1 MRELD
6 KNTSYDLRDLNESQL
21 KEFKQECIKQ
31 GATNVFY
38 KDSVDDFNEYIK
50 TDSVQFSDTLFNG
63 KWCISRGLDQSVNA
77 LTLFEPQLQIG
88 QIFEYNGFI
97 CEVKDK
103 IKKKIWFVIKNKHT
117 KSITYRYAERIE
129 FEVFYDDDDVECK
142 EITNKEFIKQ
152 LEENA
157 R

>member
-50 TDSVQFSDTLFNG
+50 MNNVQFSDTLFNG
-63 KWCISRGLDQSVNA
+63 KWCIGKSLNQSVNA
-77 LTLFEPQLQIG
+77 LTLFEPQLKIG
-88 QIFEYNGFI
+88 DTFEYNGFI
-97 CEVKDK
+97 CRVESEVKK
-103 IKKKIWFVIKNKHT
+103 WVYNTKTNAYYKTSRKKEHL
-117 KSITYRYAERIE
+117 
-129 FEVFYDDDDVECK
+129 K
-142 EITNKEFIKQ
+142 EITNKEFIAQ

>member
-31 GATNVFY
+31 GCANVFY
-38 KDSVDDFNEYIK
+38 KYSVDDFNEYIK
-50 TDSVQFSDTLFNG
+50 TNNVQFSDPF
-63 KWCISRGLDQSVNA
+63 WCISRGLDQSVNA
-77 LTLFEPQLQIG
+77 LTLFEPQLKIG
-88 QIFEYNGFI
+88 DTFEYNGFV
-97 CEVKDK
+97 CRVESEVKKWYYNTRTDK
-103 IKKKIWFVIKNKHT
+103 YVRTKH
-117 KSITYRYAERIE
+117 YGRHL
-129 FEVFYDDDDVECK
+129 K
-142 EITNKEFIKQ
+142 EITDKEFIKQ

>member
-50 TDSVQFSDTLFNG
+50 MNNVQFSDTLFNG
-63 KWCISRGLDQSVNA
+63 KWRLSEGLDKSVNA
-77 LTLFEPQLQIG
+77 LTLFESQLKIG
-88 QIFEYNGFI
+88 DTFEKDGFV
-97 CEVKDK
+97 CRVE
-103 IKKKIWFVIKNKHT
+103 
-117 KSITYRYAERIE
+117 S
-129 FEVFYDDDDVECK
+129 DVEKWVYDKYQEAYYKTK
-142 EITNKEFIKQ
+142 EWYSNYIVITNKEFIAQ
-152 LEENA
+152 LEKYSK
-157 R
+157 